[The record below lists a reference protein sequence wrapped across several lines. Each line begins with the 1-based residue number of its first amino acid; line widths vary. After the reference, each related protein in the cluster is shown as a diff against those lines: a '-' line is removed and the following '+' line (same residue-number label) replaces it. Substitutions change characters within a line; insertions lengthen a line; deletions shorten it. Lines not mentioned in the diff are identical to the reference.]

1 VRESPNKT
9 TDAHTAR
16 VEVTTARPASG
27 GTPAATVRLQG
38 EVDFTAR
45 RGHML
50 IDVSQLG
57 LPGPPIDAVFDNT
70 TVYTKLPPSLV
81 PGLPA
86 DKWVKIDLATAGR
99 SVGVDINSLSQAQAS
114 DPSQTLDYLRGAA
127 DDVTNVGT
135 EDVRGTATTHYRA
148 VVDLNKAAK
157 LSPAASDAIKST
169 IKLLGS
175 ATQPVDVWV
184 DSEGRVRRM
193 QYTVDLSKTKAASS
207 VPGAAGTVTFTLE
220 VFDFGAPVQATVPAA
235 DQIVDLSA
243 LTGK

>member
-1 VRESPNKT
+1 
-9 TDAHTAR
+9 
-16 VEVTTARPASG
+16 
-27 GTPAATVRLQG
+27 
-38 EVDFTAR
+38 
-45 RGHML
+45 
-50 IDVSQLG
+50 
-57 LPGPPIDAVFDNT
+57 
-70 TVYTKLPPSLV
+70 
-81 PGLPA
+81 
-86 DKWVKIDLATAGR
+86 VKIDLATAGR

-135 EDVRGTATTHYRA
+135 EDVRGTTTTHYRA

-184 DSEGRVRRM
+184 DGEGRVRRM